1 MSSLVKYFKNQFLK
15 GPVAS
20 EKGATDKLHLDT
32 IGVGRYGT
40 NKDIFAPDSNLYTPE
55 EIAQLYAQSPY
66 VYSAVR
72 RIAKSLSTVPLNVY
86 RVGSGSK
93 SPKTSGP
100 VHGLLTF
107 VNPNMTK
114 SQLIEYTASWL
125 ALAGRAYWAIEPTP
139 EGYTNQS
146 SLSIYPLNPLY
157 VKVIPDPDTKVNA
170 YVYEVSG
177 RRIYYDANS
186 VIEFSEFSSLDYWI
200 ANSPLNSLSYDI
212 QIERFIKKQYRNMF
226 FNSSILDGVITVAQD
241 LSDDEIRKLKREF
254 REQHEGTKN
263 AHRVLVL
270 TEGMSYEP
278 IAEKSGNQ
286 TTPTVLDDVMATH
299 GMVLGVPVD
308 LLEMNGKATK
318 ESTAMFWEYT
328 LVPMATLIAETLTK
342 KLAKR
347 VANNLEIG
355 FDFSNVYALRLHDL
369 DRARVEIAHVNA
381 GIKTPNEIRQERGLA
396 PLTGP
401 SANMTVPEWQA
412 EVQVANRNTASQGTP
427 AGAGS
432 ASPSLTMPGSEGGR
446 DQSNSGEAGMLDNT
460 AQRSLESS
468 ERFLTVEDLLEDIFV
483 VNSKE

>member
-1 MSSLVKYFKNQFLK
+1 MSL
-15 GPVAS
+15 
-20 EKGATDKLHLDT
+20 EKGATDKLHMDS
-32 IGVGRYGT
+32 IGVGRSPSGRE
-40 NKDIFAPDSNLYTPE
+40 IFAPDTNLYRPE
-55 EIAQLYAQSPY
+55 EIARLYAQSPY
-66 VYSAVR
+66 VFAAVR
-72 RIAKSLSTVPLNVY
+72 RIAKAISTVPLNVY

-93 SPKTSGP
+93 SPKTTGP
-100 VHGLLTF
+100 VHNLLTF

-114 SQLIEYTASWL
+114 SQLLEFTASWL
-125 ALAGRAYWAIEPTP
+125 ALSGRAYWAIEPTP
-139 EGYTNQS
+139 PEYAGQS
-146 SLSIYPLNPLY
+146 SLSIYPLNPMY
-157 VKVIPDPDTKVNA
+157 VKIVPDPDTKVNA

-177 RRIYYDANS
+177 KRIYYDANT

-200 ANSPLNSLSYDI
+200 SNSPLNSLSYDI
-212 QIERFIKKQYRNMF
+212 QIERFIKKEYRNRF
-226 FNSSILDGVITVAQD
+226 FNSSVLDGVITVNQD

-270 TEGMSYEP
+270 TEGMEYDS

-286 TTPTVLDDVMATH
+286 TTPTVLTDVMATH

-308 LLEMNGKATK
+308 LLQMNGNATN
-318 ESTAMFWEYT
+318 EVTAMFWEYT

-355 FDFSNVYALRLHDL
+355 FDFSNVYALRIHDL

-381 GIKTPNEIRQERGLA
+381 GIKTPNEIREERGLA

-401 SANMTVPEWQA
+401 SSNLPVPEWQA
-412 EVQVANRNTASQGTP
+412 QTQMAIKNTAAQGTP

-432 ASPSLTMPGSEGGR
+432 ASPSLTMPGSQGGR
-446 DQSNSGEAGMLDNT
+446 DQSASGEAGMLDST

-468 ERFLTVEDLLEDIFV
+468 GQKLTVEDLLENYFV
-483 VNSKE
+483 VNK